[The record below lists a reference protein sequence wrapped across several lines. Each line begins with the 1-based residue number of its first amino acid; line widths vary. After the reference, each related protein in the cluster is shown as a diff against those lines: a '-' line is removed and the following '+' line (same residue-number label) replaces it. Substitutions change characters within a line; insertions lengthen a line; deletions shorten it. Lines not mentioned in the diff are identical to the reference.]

1 MNNSE
6 ILFLLNT
13 ALRAGNAIMEVYTK
27 DDLGV
32 EIKQDDSPLT
42 QADLAS
48 NRVITDALKTT
59 DLPILSE
66 EGRDIPYEERKHW
79 DRFWLVD
86 PLDGTK
92 EFIKRNGEFTVN
104 IALIENGEP
113 IFGVIYAPE
122 PDLMYFGGSHKR
134 SARLANVSK
143 EQEISEQFL
152 AENTAE
158 LPAESN
164 ENDTFRIVA
173 SRSHRNEET
182 EQFIAKMEQEHNL
195 EFVPK
200 GSSLKFCVVAEGGAD
215 CYPRFAPTM
224 EWDTGAGHA
233 IAIGAGCI
241 ATKKDGSP
249 LVYNKENLLNPYF
262 IVNRD

>member
-1 MNNSE
+1 MEQPN
-6 ILFLLNT
+6 IPFLLTT
-13 ALRAGNAIMEVYTK
+13 ALLAGKAIMEIYHEEDRGVVLK
-27 DDLGV
+27 DDN
-32 EIKQDDSPLT
+32 SPLT
-42 QADLAS
+42 RADLAS
-48 NRVITDALKTT
+48 NEVITEALKQT

-66 EGRDIPYEERKHW
+66 EGRDIPYEERKDW

-104 IALIENGEP
+104 IALIEKGQP

-122 PDLMYFGGSHKR
+122 PDLMYYGGTEFR
-134 SARLANVSK
+134 SARMTDVGK
-143 EQEISEQFL
+143 EHEITMQMIEDRSQK
-152 AENTAE
+152 
-158 LPAESN
+158 LPIFKN
-164 ENDTFRIVA
+164 KKDTYRIIA

-182 EQFIAKMEQEHNL
+182 DEFIAQIEQEHEL
-195 EFVPK
+195 EYVFI

-233 IAIGAGCI
+233 IINGVEKGLHRMNRMVL
-241 ATKKDGSP
+241 T
-249 LVYNKENLLNPYF
+249 YNKKELLNPHF
-262 IVNRD
+262 LVK